1 MSNSRTSGFTLIEMI
16 IAIVIIGLGLAGVLA
31 AFNTTVRSSADPV
44 IHKQMLVIAEEML
57 EEILLKPYAV
67 AAGTITGCDRSAAD
81 DVSDY
86 AGYNQAICD
95 IDGTAVAGL
104 AGYNV
109 SVAVDS
115 VNWQTIANTLRVT
128 VTVTRGT
135 ESLGLVAWRTDY
147 AS

>member
-1 MSNSRTSGFTLIEMI
+1 MSNSRASGFTLIEMI
-16 IAIVIIGLGLAGVLA
+16 FAIVIIGVGLAGILA
-31 AFNTTVRSSADPV
+31 AFNTTVRSSADPM
-44 IHKQMLVIAEEML
+44 IQKQMQVIAEEML

-67 AAGTITGCDRSAAD
+67 AAGAIAGCDRSAAD
-81 DVSDY
+81 DVRDY
-86 AGYNQAICD
+86 NGYSQAICD

-109 SVAVDS
+109 TVAVDS
-115 VNWQTIANTLRVT
+115 VNWQGIANTLRVT

-135 ESLGLVAWRTDY
+135 ESLGLIGWRTDY